1 MKLRGIG
8 MACSAGA
15 LWALS
20 GIMCQILFEEYQVS
34 PEWLAS
40 VRLLTAG
47 VLLTGLNAF
56 QTKAPRRK
64 FSARDFMGL
73 LLFSL
78 IGMLGV
84 QYTYFKAIQ
93 YSGAAIATIL
103 QFTGPIFI
111 FIFLVFNKEKK
122 INVLE
127 VLLMVATFVGVFLIV
142 AEGNLQTLNISTMGF
157 AMGMASAVTLA
168 FYTLQP
174 RKLLV
179 RYGEMRIAGLGML
192 IAGVAFQPI
201 RPIWHPEF
209 QMDGYSRAL
218 VASIVVFGTAM
229 PFLFQLSSL
238 RFIEA
243 SLASVLT
250 VVEPILATILSV
262 VLFNSHFVAVQ
273 IIGFAVVIGS
283 VLLLTRLSDKQ
294 VLPKEERI
302 E

>member
-1 MKLRGIG
+1 M
-8 MACSAGA
+8 
-15 LWALS
+15 
-20 GIMCQILFEEYQVS
+20 
-34 PEWLAS
+34 
-40 VRLLTAG
+40 
-47 VLLTGLNAF
+47 
-56 QTKAPRRK
+56 
-64 FSARDFMGL
+64 
-73 LLFSL
+73 
-78 IGMLGV
+78 
-84 QYTYFKAIQ
+84 
-93 YSGAAIATIL
+93 
-103 QFTGPIFI
+103 
-111 FIFLVFNKEKK
+111 
-122 INVLE
+122 
-127 VLLMVATFVGVFLIV
+127 FLIV
-142 AEGNLQTLNISTMGF
+142 AEGSLQTLNISTMGF

-209 QMDGYSRAL
+209 QMDGYSLAL

-250 VVEPILATILSV
+250 VVEPILATIVSV

-283 VLLLTRLSDKQ
+283 VLLLTRLSNKQ
-294 VLPKEERI
+294 VLPKEERV